1 MAGTF
6 DYGSQKSGGETF
18 SIERLVPLLYDDLRS
33 LARRRM
39 RSEPP
44 GHTLQ
49 ATALVHEAYLRLLNN
64 GAVTWNSPAHFY
76 CAAAEAMRRILVER
90 ARRRRRMRHGA
101 GLARVPFDDIDIVTG
116 YNAPDVLALN
126 DAIER
131 LHALDAR
138 KSRIVMLRYFTG
150 LTIAETAD
158 VLGISPTTVKDDW
171 TYARAWLQS
180 ILTGERPSA
189 KAGGV
194 RTGRHRETR

>member
-1 MAGTF
+1 MAGTC
-6 DYGSQKSGGETF
+6 DYGSEQSGGETF

-39 RSEPP
+39 RGEPP

-49 ATALVHEAYLRLLNN
+49 ATALVHEAYLRLLHN
-64 GAVTWNSPAHFY
+64 GSVAWNSPAHFY

-101 GLARVPFDDIDIVTG
+101 GLARVPIDDVDIVTG
-116 YNAPDVLALN
+116 ADAPDILALN

-131 LHALDAR
+131 LHALDSR

-150 LTIAETAD
+150 LTIAETAE

-171 TYARAWLQS
+171 AYARAWLQS
-180 ILTGERPSA
+180 ALTAR
-189 KAGGV
+189 
-194 RTGRHRETR
+194 R